1 MRSMSNE
8 NHERREVLSRV
19 FSVINNMPQD
29 RLRQILTY
37 VREIEDL
44 SWPEN
49 PHDRP
54 LSKRELEVLTL
65 IANGYSRK
73 QVGDSLGI
81 SANTAARHISTI
93 YTKLGVSS
101 IAEATRYAIRNG
113 LA

>member
-1 MRSMSNE
+1 MSNVSNE
-8 NHERREVLSRV
+8 VQERQAVLSSV
-19 FSVINNMPQD
+19 FSVLSNLPEH
-29 RLRQILTY
+29 RLSQVLTY

-44 SWPEN
+44 TGS
-49 PHDRP
+49 DDSGCP
-54 LSKRELEVLTL
+54 LSNRELEVLTL

-73 QVGDSLGI
+73 QVGECLGI